1 MYFQPGM
8 MPPMM
13 VPGMP
18 MMGFPFPFPMMPP
31 QLLPARKVKHAAPP
45 SPVGGSGGFR
55 SAFDEKP
62 SEDELKARVERFV
75 ERYGLDEPAADELR
89 KLAAPQQVRLIRFLA
104 TRRDVPT
111 RVEISCASRHQR
123 DVAA

>member
-1 MYFQPGM
+1 
-8 MPPMM
+8 MP
-13 VPGMP
+13 VRAEIHERRGDCVAVA
-18 MMGFPFPFPMMPP
+18 
-31 QLLPARKVKHAAPP
+31 LPKGHAIATTIRAR
-45 SPVGGSGGFR
+45 R
-55 SAFDEKP
+55 
-62 SEDELKARVERFV
+62 
-75 ERYGLDEPAADELR
+75 LDEPSSDELR